1 VRGDRALPTDTA
13 ADEVLMRDR
22 SRQCVSGSGRIGE
35 DLLDVGRLVTQI
47 EDEEFWE
54 EVLRREPLL
63 IGISSGETDR

>member
-1 VRGDRALPTDTA
+1 M
-13 ADEVLMRDR
+13 ADIYEW
-22 SRQCVSGSGRIGE
+22 
-35 DLLDVGRLVTQI
+35 DV

>member
-1 VRGDRALPTDTA
+1 
-13 ADEVLMRDR
+13 
-22 SRQCVSGSGRIGE
+22 VSGSGRIGE

-63 IGISSGETDR
+63 IGISPGETDR